1 MPASSPPPP
10 PFPSKPVRT
19 EKRSSLRTVHC
30 LAKSIT
36 RKEAFKKT
44 GKLASR
50 QENIQAMT
58 FDTANYKQNRKQTE
72 VLRLAVSRNAKGKV
86 DKKKKKTKKKKG
98 ERRRRRKEE
107 KRKNERKKRKK
118 EEEGFMLLQIQL
130 TFFISMPAVSG
141 CRNKA
146 PFAKK

>member
-1 MPASSPPPP
+1 
-10 PFPSKPVRT
+10 
-19 EKRSSLRTVHC
+19 
-30 LAKSIT
+30 
-36 RKEAFKKT
+36 
-44 GKLASR
+44 
-50 QENIQAMT
+50 MT

-86 DKKKKKTKKKKG
+86 DKKKKKKE

-107 KRKNERKKRKK
+107 KRKNERKKKK
-118 EEEGFMLLQIQL
+118 GFMLLQIQL